1 MLLKH
6 NRYFCVQTFLCFM
19 FVIMLT
25 AGVVL
30 GVMGCKFETVQYVAV
45 GDSFKTQYVQD
56 NVIKFMGICVG
67 TILSIIGF
75 FGVIITICYCCVHNE
90 IEYSE
95 ILSEENK
102 KVAPH
107 YYSTPNYQ

>member
-25 AGVVL
+25 GVVL

-45 GDSFKTQYVQD
+45 GDSFQIQYVQD

-67 TILSIIGF
+67 TILSIIGL
-75 FGVIITICYCCVHNE
+75 FGAITTICYCCVPNE

-107 YYSTPNYQ
+107 YYPTPNYQ